1 LLLIDTSESTIFH
14 GLEMSRKPW
23 AYQLQIGHSDDNG
36 VRTYSVRGQVFFASA
51 DVFIDAFDARQVPG
65 RTVLIDVSRAHF
77 WDITAVAALDK
88 VVQRLRHHGLEVQ
101 VTGLNASSR
110 RLMQAHALGEDA
122 LESSLP

>member
-1 LLLIDTSESTIFH
+1 ESTIFH